1 MVEGVCEIWIARIPE
16 FTEHQAALD
25 GVLTPAE
32 RAHVDG
38 INGGQA
44 TARLSRG
51 LLRLLLARYL
61 NLPPAEIEI
70 DRSCPNCGRSH
81 GRPRLLRRS
90 EVAMGTSKGDDPP
103 EASRGSAAVE
113 AVEFSV
119 THGGDLLVLAF
130 AGNAP
135 VGVDVE
141 PIGALEDVGADLVD
155 FTLTAAERLRLLE
168 VPVPQRRRIFLRHW
182 TGKEAILKAL
192 GTGLDVEPQA
202 IALPSFPIKGRVS
215 VALPG
220 SPAVDL
226 WISEVEVGPEH
237 VCTLATGQELR
248 ELRSAHLSPSFLIDR
263 SGEDL
268 AQ

>member
-1 MVEGVCEIWIARIPE
+1 LFEGVCDIWIASIPE

-25 GVLTPAE
+25 SVLTPDE
-32 RAHVDG
+32 RAHVHR
-38 INGGQA
+38 IHGGQA

-51 LLRLLLARYL
+51 LLRLVLARYL

-70 DRSCPNCGRSH
+70 DRSCPDCGRSH
-81 GRPRLLRRS
+81 GRPRLRRRP
-90 EVAMGTSKGDDPP
+90 ETAIKTSKGDDPLEP
-103 EASRGSAAVE
+103 PRGSAAVE
-113 AVEFSV
+113 AIEFSV

-141 PIGALEDVGADLVD
+141 PIGALEDVGAELLD

-168 VPVPQRRRIFLRHW
+168 VPAPQRKRIFLRHW

-202 IALPSFPIKGRVS
+202 VTLPPFPIKGKAS
-215 VALPG
+215 VTLPG
-220 SPAVDL
+220 SPPVDL
-226 WISEVEVGPEH
+226 WISDVEVGPAH
-237 VCTLATGQELR
+237 VCTLATGQEVR
-248 ELRSAHLSPSFLIDR
+248 ELRSARLSPSFVLGR
-263 SGEDL
+263 SS
-268 AQ
+268 

>member
-1 MVEGVCEIWIARIPE
+1 LFEGGCEIWIASIPE

-25 GVLTPAE
+25 GVLTPDE
-32 RAHVDG
+32 RAHVHRTR
-38 INGGQA
+38 GGRA

-51 LLRLLLARYL
+51 LLRLVLAHYL

-70 DRSCPNCGRSH
+70 DRSCPDCGRPH
-81 GRPRLLRRS
+81 GRPRLRRR
-90 EVAMGTSKGDDPP
+90 P
-103 EASRGSAAVE
+103 ETAIE
-113 AVEFSV
+113 AIEFSV

-141 PIGALEDVGADLVD
+141 PIGALEDVCAELLD

-168 VPVPQRRRIFLRHW
+168 VPAPQRRRIFLRHW

-202 IALPSFPIKGRVS
+202 VTLPPFPIKGKAS
-215 VALPG
+215 VTLPG
-220 SPAVDL
+220 SPPVDL
-226 WISEVEVGPEH
+226 WIRNVEVGPAH
-237 VCTLATGQELR
+237 VCTLATGQEVR
-248 ELRSAHLSPSFLIDR
+248 ELRLARLSPSFLLGR
-263 SGEDL
+263 SG
-268 AQ
+268 